1 MLFLSSIHF
10 VHRQTTVSHASARFY
25 MLCLFFCFCFCL
37 FFWLV
42 NIEDYY
48 YLSNS

>member
-25 MLCLFFCFCFCL
+25 MLCFCL